1 MKNIVLARVD
11 DRLIHGQ
18 ITIGW
23 LNKIS
28 VDTIIIINKELRSN
42 TFLSE
47 MTKQAA
53 PDNYRT
59 EIFNTEEFIEYYK
72 NSTKED
78 ILILSK
84 EVKVYENIQIK
95 EEIFNKINI
104 GNIGSK
110 DDSKKIYKN
119 VHINSEEKKSIKNLL
134 EKNCNIYLQM
144 LPEDSKINIEKLI

>member
-84 EVKVYENIQIK
+84 EVKVYENIQTK
-95 EEIFNKINI
+95 EEIFSEINI

>member
-72 NSTKED
+72 NRTKED

-84 EVKVYENIQIK
+84 EVKVYENIQTK
-95 EEIFNKINI
+95 EEIFSEINI

>member
-95 EEIFNKINI
+95 EEIFSEINI

>member
-23 LNKIS
+23 LNKIK
-28 VDTIIIINKELRSN
+28 VDTIIIINKELRTN

-72 NSTKED
+72 NRTKED

-84 EVKVYENIQIK
+84 EVKVYENIQTK
-95 EEIFNKINI
+95 EEIFSEINI

>member
-23 LNKIS
+23 LNKIK

-95 EEIFNKINI
+95 EEIFSEINI

>member
-72 NSTKED
+72 NRTKED

-95 EEIFNKINI
+95 EEIFSEINI

>member
-23 LNKIS
+23 LNKIK
-28 VDTIIIINKELRSN
+28 VDTIIIINKELRTN

-95 EEIFNKINI
+95 EEIFSEINI

>member
-23 LNKIS
+23 LNKIK
-28 VDTIIIINKELRSN
+28 VDTIIIINKELRTN

-84 EVKVYENIQIK
+84 EVKVYENIQTK
-95 EEIFNKINI
+95 EEIFSEINI